1 MKLLNALTLAALS
14 TTAIYAQKQVSAR
27 DIFQAIDKNQSV
39 QYDGVVVTGDLDFT
53 ELSNRKVKKEKG
65 GWEEIK
71 TTVEVPVVFRNCTFK
86 GDVIA
91 YKNLQ
96 ENGSKTKVFNIE
108 INNGGVT
115 YSADFRE
122 NAIFE
127 NCTFENGSEFKYST
141 FSKVANFAGSKFAE
155 QANFKYAK
163 FRQDAFLANIRFDDY
178 ANFKYADFAH
188 KADFKD
194 VRFHDSADFKYAEFD
209 ERVDFTGSRFQR
221 HADFKYADFHDGAS
235 FDKTDFDGGVD
246 FKYSN
251 GKRYISS
258 R

>member
-1 MKLLNALTLAALS
+1 MKRLSLFLLAAFS
-14 TTAIYAQKQVSAR
+14 ATALYAQKQVSAR
-27 DIFQAIDKNQSV
+27 EVFQAIDKHQSV

-53 ELSNRKVKKEKG
+53 ELSNRKIKKEK

-91 YKNLQ
+91 YKRLE
-96 ENGSKTKVFNIE
+96 ENGSRTKIFNIE
-108 INNGGVT
+108 VNGDGGTT

-122 NAIFE
+122 NAVFE

-155 QANFKYAK
+155 QANFKYAR
-163 FRQDAFLANIRFDDY
+163 FRQDALYTNIRFEDY
-178 ANFKYADFAH
+178 ANFKYADFSRR
-188 KADFKD
+188 ADFQE
-194 VRFHDSADFKYAEFD
+194 VRFRDYADFKYAEF
-209 ERVDFTGSRFQR
+209 EEKVNFAGSRFQR
-221 HADFKYADFHDGAS
+221 NADFKYADFNAGAS
-235 FDKTDFDGGVD
+235 FDKADFDGSVD

-251 GKRYISS
+251 GKRYVS